1 MGLTHL
7 WVLHA
12 VRGWSHITAPYDTWC
27 NGPINRMDSMWYL
40 MQWADKQYTIWVY
53 DYFHISY
60 TPIKTKM
67 LNQMDCPNFKVSP
80 TLIELIYCIKL
91 HDFYQTF
98 QGKSRKITSAVWW
111 NGKLE
116 QLELADAYP
125 LWLDRRHYNEEPLM
139 GLHIVILLNLNHV
152 GSVKCI

>member
-1 MGLTHL
+1 MKPLSLSNSMWDSHL

-27 NGPINRMDSMWYL
+27 NGLISRIVYDTWRNGLINSTL
-40 MQWADKQYTIWVY
+40 SWVY
-53 DYFHISY
+53 DYFHISN

-67 LNQMDCPNFKVSP
+67 LNQMDWTNFKVSP
-80 TLIELIYCIKL
+80 TLIELSYCIKL

-116 QLELADAYP
+116 QLELVDVYP
-125 LWLDRRHYNEEPLM
+125 
-139 GLHIVILLNLNHV
+139 
-152 GSVKCI
+152 